1 MVGSWTCSFQPRQL
15 PAAPAPLAP
24 QDTDQAACL
33 SYRSLD
39 VKFYWIIILLD
50 DHQKKFRRAS
60 SRLWNFTAKKKPAK
74 KSLSTEVSQQ
84 RSLAAKKG
92 RTKASF
98 SQVEAAVFEG
108 SLALKLRF
116 HIFHCQFLREVLH
129 GMRV

>member
-15 PAAPAPLAP
+15 PAAPAPQAP

-60 SRLWNFTAKKKPAK
+60 SRSWNFTAKKKPAK

-108 SLALKLRF
+108 SLALKLHF
-116 HIFHCQFLREVLH
+116 HIFDCQFLREVLH